1 MRSCMKSL
9 GRGGA
14 HKKLVAIITTG
25 SAAAPSH
32 GSPPPAMG
40 HRTAGHMG
48 APGLRTQTGRGRLS
62 E

>member
-32 GSPPPAMG
+32 GSPPLAMG
-40 HRTAGHMG
+40 HCAAGHHG
-48 APGLRTQTGRGRLS
+48 CPQAQDPERQGETV
-62 E
+62 